1 MKGEAEMEKTLIR
14 NAKLQDAE
22 DILGIY
28 AYYLENTA
36 ITFEYDVPALEEFQ
50 NRMKKI
56 MGRYPYLVLEQDGK
70 IAGYACA
77 GAFVGRA
84 AYAWSCEMTIYL
96 DRNVQKCGLGR
107 KLYEALEERLREM
120 GILNLYAC
128 IGYPEEEDAYLNK
141 NSAQFHRHLG
151 YSLVGE
157 FRKCGYKFGRW
168 YNMIWMEKIIGSHRD
183 KQPPVRFGGY

>member
-28 AYYLENTA
+28 AYYVENTA

-56 MGRYPYLVLEQDGK
+56 MEKYPYLVLEQDGK
-70 IAGYACA
+70 IAGYAYA

-96 DRNVQKCGLGR
+96 DRNVRKCGLGR

-168 YNMIWMEKIIGSHRD
+168 YNMIWMEKIIGSHKD
-183 KQPPVRFGGY
+183 KQPPVRFGGC